1 MIGHDV
7 SATWGG
13 DMQRAAEA
21 VNAQLLVIV
30 GLRDHMVT
38 PGSALD
44 FAKRLRAPTL
54 EIDSNC
60 GHLSV
65 FCEKERLREAV
76 REFLDQ

>member
-1 MIGHDV
+1 MR
-7 SATWGG
+7 
-13 DMQRAAEA
+13 RAAEA

-44 FAKRLRAPTL
+44 FAKRLRAPAL
-54 EIDSNC
+54 EIDSDC
-60 GHLSV
+60 GHLS
-65 FCEKERLREAV
+65 FSCEKEQFRTAV

>member
-1 MIGHDV
+1 
-7 SATWGG
+7 
-13 DMQRAAEA
+13 
-21 VNAQLLVIV
+21 
-30 GLRDHMVT
+30 LRDHMVT

>member
-1 MIGHDV
+1 MVYEEFTPPSLALQYYFGIY
-7 SATWGG
+7 
-13 DMQRAAEA
+13 
-21 VNAQLLVIV
+21 LLVIV

-54 EIDSNC
+54 EIDSDC
-60 GHLSV
+60 GHLS
-65 FCEKERLREAV
+65 FACEKEQFRGAV